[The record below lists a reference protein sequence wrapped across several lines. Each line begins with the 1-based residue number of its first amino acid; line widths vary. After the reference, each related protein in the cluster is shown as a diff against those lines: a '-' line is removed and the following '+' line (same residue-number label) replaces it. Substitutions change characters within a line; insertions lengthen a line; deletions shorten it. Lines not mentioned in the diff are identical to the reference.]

1 MWCGSD
7 GADPMRVV
15 LALGLLLALCA
26 SADAA
31 RAHHSKSRHVIIH
44 EGRAFPWGS
53 AVPGWAYAPLGSP
66 LYRSYAAPR
75 PDPYDDTPSYDD
87 PSKFGG

>member
-1 MWCGSD
+1 
-7 GADPMRVV
+7 MRVV

-31 RAHHSKSRHVIIH
+31 KAHHAKSRHMIVR
-44 EGRAFPWGS
+44 EGRAFPWRS
-53 AVPGWAYAPLGSP
+53 PAPGWAYAPLGSP

>member
-1 MWCGSD
+1 
-7 GADPMRVV
+7 MRVV
-15 LALGLLLALCA
+15 LALGLLLALCG

-31 RAHHSKSRHVIIH
+31 RAHHAKSRHVIR

-53 AVPGWAYAPLGSP
+53 AVRGWSHAPLGSP

>member
-1 MWCGSD
+1 
-7 GADPMRVV
+7 MRVV

-31 RAHHSKSRHVIIH
+31 RAHHAGSRHVIIRQ
-44 EGRAFPWGS
+44 GYAFPRGS
-53 AVPGWAYAPLGSP
+53 AVREWSYAPLGSS

-75 PDPYDDTPSYDD
+75 PDPYGDTPSYDD

>member
-1 MWCGSD
+1 
-7 GADPMRVV
+7 MRFV
-15 LALGLLLALCA
+15 LALGVLFALCA

-31 RAHHSKSRHVIIH
+31 RMHHFKSRHVVVRH
-44 EGRAFPWGS
+44 GPVFP
-53 AVPGWAYAPLGSP
+53 WAYAPLGSP
-66 LYRSYAAPR
+66 VYRAYAAPR

>member
-1 MWCGSD
+1 
-7 GADPMRVV
+7 MRVV

-31 RAHHSKSRHVIIH
+31 RAHHAGSRHVIIRQGH
-44 EGRAFPWGS
+44 AFPWGS
-53 AVPGWAYAPLGSP
+53 AVRGWSYAPLGSP
-66 LYRSYAAPR
+66 LYGSYAAPR